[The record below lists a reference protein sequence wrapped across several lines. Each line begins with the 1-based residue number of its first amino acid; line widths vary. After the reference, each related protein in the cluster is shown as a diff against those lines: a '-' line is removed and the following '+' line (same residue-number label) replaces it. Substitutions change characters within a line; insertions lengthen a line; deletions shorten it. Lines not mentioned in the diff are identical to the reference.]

1 MFEHGMNVLPI
12 RPICSKINKELVMD
26 KQTIDRRDF
35 LKRMGS
41 LFLGIMCVPFV
52 RLFPGKKKPTA
63 SSAPMREA
71 MHYTS
76 GDNLAG

>member
-1 MFEHGMNVLPI
+1 
-12 RPICSKINKELVMD
+12 MD
-26 KQTIDRRDF
+26 KQTTERRDF

-41 LFLGIMCVPFV
+41 LFLGVVFIPFV
-52 RLFPGKKKPTA
+52 RFSRGEKDIAARPA
-63 SSAPMREA
+63 SMREA